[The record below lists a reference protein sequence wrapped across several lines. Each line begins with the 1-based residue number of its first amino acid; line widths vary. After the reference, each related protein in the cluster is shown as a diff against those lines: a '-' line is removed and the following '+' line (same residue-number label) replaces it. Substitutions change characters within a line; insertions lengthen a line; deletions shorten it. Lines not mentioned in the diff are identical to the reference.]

1 MHLLLGWLKPYYCW
15 LKPYYSNA
23 PKNSKT
29 RKNLKASYIAL
40 CKPDP
45 NDFKWKNLLTST
57 KVIALILM
65 VANLSLTLVPLIFC
79 FYIGQT

>member
-1 MHLLLGWLKPYYCW
+1 MLQ
-15 LKPYYSNA
+15 
-23 PKNSKT
+23 KNSKT